1 LMRYWTEAE
10 ARAELPRLRM
20 LIDVIARAAS
30 QNRAAASNGHA
41 VSSNAIGA
49 GHTGRGIEPEA
60 DGGVPEPDGGVPE
73 PDGGVIGDED
83 AMIDVESA
91 VAELADKGIV
101 LRDPAI
107 GLVDFPAVTDK
118 GVVYLL
124 CWKRDEADLGWWHF
138 AEEGFAGRRR
148 LPVSPDL

>member
-1 LMRYWTEAE
+1 
-10 ARAELPRLRM
+10 M
-20 LIDVIARAAS
+20 LIDVIARAAFQS
-30 QNRAAASNGHA
+30 KAAASNGHA
-41 VSSNAIGA
+41 VSAN
-49 GHTGRGIEPEA
+49 GI
-60 DGGVPEPDGGVPE
+60 GVPE
-73 PDGGVIGDED
+73 PDGGVIEDED

-101 LRDPAI
+101 LRDPAT

-124 CWKRDEADLGWWHF
+124 CWKRDEDDLGWWHF

-148 LPVSPDL
+148 LPVPPDL

>member
-1 LMRYWTEAE
+1 MRYWTEAE

-30 QNRAAASNGHA
+30 QSRAAASNGHA
-41 VSSNAIGA
+41 VSSNGIGA
-49 GHTGRGIEPEA
+49 
-60 DGGVPEPDGGVPE
+60 PE
-73 PDGGVIGDED
+73 PDGGVIGNED

-91 VAELADKGIV
+91 VAELAEKGIV
-101 LRDPAI
+101 LRDPVT

-124 CWKRDEADLGWWHF
+124 CWKRDEDDLGWWHF

-148 LPVSPDL
+148 LPVPRDL